1 MGVLG
6 RNVKDFTF
14 FLATRQIQSTV
25 MHTTVNITTAIDDDV
40 AISVI
45 VFSAFVS
52 HGNEGELGDAVI
64 AVVATNVDCTTVLD
78 SVSTSRK
85 YQDFLLQMV

>member
-40 AISVI
+40 AIGVI
-45 VFSAFVS
+45 VFPAFVS

-64 AVVATNVDCTTVLD
+64 AVVVTNADCTTVLD
-78 SVSTSRK
+78 SVPTSRK